1 MRAFKTA
8 VSEGNAPP
16 VVNLDTKRRSV
27 VSFRLRPFT
36 SKERVSDTHRIGG
49 GSPRARPNK

>member
-8 VSEGNAPP
+8 VSEGNAPT
-16 VVNLDTKRRSV
+16 VVNLDTKWRSL

-36 SKERVSDTHRIGG
+36 SKEGVSGTH
-49 GSPRARPNK
+49 